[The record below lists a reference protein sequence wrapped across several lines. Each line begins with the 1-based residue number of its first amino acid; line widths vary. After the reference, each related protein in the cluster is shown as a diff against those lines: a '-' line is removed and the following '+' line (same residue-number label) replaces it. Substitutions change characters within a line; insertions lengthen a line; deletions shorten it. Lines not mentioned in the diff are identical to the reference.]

1 MCSHRQF
8 DRFKHRAVMSCPNNT
23 ITRTRHRHFGKL
35 EDRVIGRGKLT
46 VNGEARYVRI
56 LQVTRG
62 DRLLIAC
69 WLMLWCM

>member
-1 MCSHRQF
+1 MRSHRQF
-8 DRFKHRAVMSCPNNT
+8 DRFKHRTVMSDHNNT
-23 ITRTRHRHFGKL
+23 IPRTHHSHFGKL

-56 LQVTRG
+56 LQVTRS

-69 WLMLWCM
+69 WLML